1 MSWTGKSEGGVLG
14 FRIFVYSIKTF
25 GIAFAYFILKFVSYY
40 FYLFLSEKKKFLND
54 FYQQRLGYSPRES
67 KRLIKKNFLLLGQ
80 GLIDKI
86 AFLTGRGERIG
97 YEEKGEGY
105 LKELVSKKQGAFLI
119 SAHVGNW
126 DIAGNFLSVLGA
138 KVHVLMFE
146 NEKEEITS
154 LLLKEGVEPNFNII
168 PIKDD
173 LSHFI
178 GIYNAIKKGEFVCLH
193 ADRFLPGDPT
203 INLSFLGGQA
213 DFPLGVFQI
222 IEKLKAH
229 YSFVFMV
236 KKDTWLYSFS
246 ATKPI
251 IAQKSAEEI
260 ARDFIPVLEK
270 KVREYPEQWFNYY
283 DFYQKNNDRLS

>member
-1 MSWTGKSEGGVLG
+1 MAWTGKSEGGVLG
-14 FRIFVYSIKTF
+14 FRTFVYSIKTF
-25 GIAFAYFILKFVSYY
+25 GISFAYFILNFVSYY
-40 FYLFLSEKKKFLND
+40 FYLFLSEKKKFLNE
-54 FYQQRLGYSPRES
+54 FYQQRVGYSPRES
-67 KRLIKKNFLLLGQ
+67 KKLIKKNFLLLGQ

-86 AFLTGRGERIG
+86 AFLTGNGNKID
-97 YEEKGEGY
+97 YEEKGEEY
-105 LKELVSKKQGAFLI
+105 LKELVRKKQGAFLI

-203 INLSFLGGQA
+203 INLAFLGGQA
-213 DFPLGVFQI
+213 
-222 IEKLKAH
+222 
-229 YSFVFMV
+229 
-236 KKDTWLYSFS
+236 
-246 ATKPI
+246 
-251 IAQKSAEEI
+251 
-260 ARDFIPVLEK
+260 
-270 KVREYPEQWFNYY
+270 
-283 DFYQKNNDRLS
+283 

>member
-1 MSWTGKSEGGVLG
+1 MTWTGKSEGGVLG

-25 GIAFAYFILKFVSYY
+25 GIAFAYFILRFVSFY
-40 FYLFLSEKKKFLND
+40 FYLFLSEKKKNLHS
-54 FYQQRLGYSPRES
+54 FYQEKFGYSPRES

-86 AFLTGRGERIG
+86 AFLTGRGNRIG
-97 YEEKGEGY
+97 YEEKGEIY
-105 LKELVSKKQGAFLI
+105 LKELVRNKQGAFLI

-126 DIAGNFLSVLGA
+126 DIAGNFLSVLGT

-146 NEKEEITS
+146 NEKEEIS
-154 LLLKEGVEPNFNII
+154 KLLLKEGVDPMFNII
-168 PIKDD
+168 PIKNDM
-173 LSHFI
+173 SHFI
-178 GIYNAIKKGEFVCLH
+178 GIYNAIKNGDFVCLH

-203 INLSFLGGQA
+203 ISLPFFGEKA

-229 YSFVFMV
+229 YTFVFMV

-251 IAQKSAEEI
+251 VAQKTAGEI
-260 ARDFIPVLEK
+260 AGEFIPVLEK
-270 KVREYPEQWFNYY
+270 IVSENPEQWFNYY
-283 DFYQKNNDRLS
+283 DFYKKNNDRLS